1 METMKDQEILAI
13 HINGVKL
20 ASRVICC
27 TSSKSRRAGLLGK
40 KRLSEEEGV
49 LLVMP
54 EGRRGGAGLTTS
66 IHMMGMRFSVAA
78 AWLDGY
84 GSVVHSV
91 LARRWRPYYASPR
104 PASLVLELH
113 PEHLASLQPGVIV
126 NWARGMNG

>member
-1 METMKDQEILAI
+1 MKDQEILTI
-13 HINGVKL
+13 DINGVEL
-20 ASRVICC
+20 ASRVVCC

-40 KRLSEEEGV
+40 KRLSREEGV

-78 AWLDGY
+78 AWLDDCGR
-84 GSVVHSV
+84 VVHSV
-91 LARRWRPYYASPR
+91 LARPWRPYYASPQ

-113 PEHLASLQPGVIV
+113 PEHLASLQPGVKV
-126 NWARGMNG
+126 NWVRGMSG